1 MDQTR
6 RAMMRTFSGMSRL
19 LVLALVGL
27 GVMWVCKAEAIDVYL
42 CSTNAPCTSSTTP
55 QGTVPVG
62 TKNTVPIAGWT
73 DGVITVSSL
82 SNETAQIE
90 VNDTVGKDGLTLK
103 GAKLT
108 FGSVKSNYVFEVVAL
123 GLSNGPDLAAGPNY
137 HVQGINQAFKRGAGP
152 ATTDVVTTRSFVRL
166 NSTAPW
172 TTGWSQ
178 QIGAV
183 PSTTDPY
190 LEKIIYSSSSFYG
203 TSMLDEAVTDF
214 NQPRDLKLQLRI
226 TANQANDYLT
236 FSAISPA
243 SPLQIINTTSPGGDV
258 DLSECDF
265 CQGVTPP
272 PPLPP
277 CTKSST
283 LSTVC
288 ATTHSTMKAFGCP
301 TCIYDGAGAQQTAK
315 ARMFVENNLDNLEQD
330 LSRGGGE
337 HLTALT
343 ALLDVPETQRGVFC
357 EEASGRYRLQ
367 AQQGPVTP
375 EQLVATIQHARESRQ
390 ILPEKTRGGK
400 QE

>member
-6 RAMMRTFSGMSRL
+6 RAMMRTFLGTSRL
-19 LVLALVGL
+19 LVLVLVGI
-27 GVMWVCKAEAIDVYL
+27 GVMWACKAEAIDVYL
-42 CSTNAPCTSSTTP
+42 CSTNAPCSSSTTP
-55 QGTVPVG
+55 QGTVLAG
-62 TKNTVPIAGWT
+62 TKNTVNIAGWT
-73 DGVITVSSL
+73 DGVITISSL
-82 SNETAQIE
+82 SNETAQVE
-90 VNDTVGKDGLTLK
+90 VNDTIGRDGLTLK
-103 GAKLT
+103 GSKLT
-108 FGSVKSNYVFEVVAL
+108 FGSVTSNYVFEVVAL
-123 GLSNGPDLAAGPNY
+123 GLSNGPDLSAGPNY
-137 HVQGINQAFKRGAGP
+137 HVQGINQAFKRGSGP
-152 ATTDVVTTRSFVRL
+152 ATTNVVTTRSFVRL

-203 TSMLDEAVTDF
+203 TSMLDEVVTDF

-272 PPLPP
+272 PPPPP
-277 CTKSST
+277 CTKSSM
-283 LSTVC
+283 LSTSC

-301 TCIYDGAGAQQTAK
+301 TCVYDDGQMQKTAK

-330 LSRGGGE
+330 LAKGGGE

-357 EEASGRYRLQ
+357 AEASGRYRMQ
-367 AQQGPVTP
+367 AQQGPVMP
-375 EQLVATIQHARESRQ
+375 EQLVTAIQRARESRQ
-390 ILPEKTRGGK
+390 ISPERTQDWK